1 MKQLA
6 LSLIGLIAAQNCKE
20 GWIYYEDHCYKFH
33 EDNQP
38 WALAESEC
46 QHAGSKINCD
56 LPKLQQNELIIN

>member
-6 LSLIGLIAAQNCKE
+6 LSLIGLVAAQNCKE

-46 QHAGSKINCD
+46 QHAG
-56 LPKLQQNELIIN
+56 